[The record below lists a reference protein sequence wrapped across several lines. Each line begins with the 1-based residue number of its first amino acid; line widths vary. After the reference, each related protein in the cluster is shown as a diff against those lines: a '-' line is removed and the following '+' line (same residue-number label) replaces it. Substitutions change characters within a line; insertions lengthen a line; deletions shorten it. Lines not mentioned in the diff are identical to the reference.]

1 MIDKNKI
8 EKVKK
13 ENKKKVESVKSKN
26 VKVKNVKKQQVLIIQ
41 ADKNECKNENKY
53 SDKLKC
59 LINKIKSHT
68 LETDDKIR
76 FGWKH

>member
-1 MIDKNKI
+1 MIDKKKI
-8 EKVKK
+8 KNIKKVKK
-13 ENKKKVESVKSKN
+13 EKVESVKIKDVN
-26 VKVKNVKKQQVLIIQ
+26 VKNKKKQQVLIVQ
-41 ADKNECKNENKY
+41 ADRNECKNENKY